1 MYVKI
6 DNQAE
11 NLAGEKKIADYD
23 AQKVMHISARHEPR
37 ARMVLALIAKSA
49 VVRLTYLCTV
59 GPIQI

>member
-23 AQKVMHISARHEPR
+23 AQKVMHISARR
-37 ARMVLALIAKSA
+37 DCKISCR
-49 VVRLTYLCTV
+49 
-59 GPIQI
+59 